1 MALICYSVKV
11 LMLKTQF
18 ILSTSNRA
26 CAVDKLLFLKHRASL
41 SFTSCVLVSSEQ
53 GFLKFWTFEGKDN
66 LGGKFYAS
74 AFADQAC
81 LSLAT
86 DPDNRVLV
94 SGDTLGFVYVWD
106 IETFGLGKS
115 QPAASPPA
123 CIASWRAHDSAV
135 VALEYIAQSA
145 GGIYAGELVL
155 TASTDRSCRL
165 WTGSGEYVGV
175 FGQEARWS
183 LGKAYT
189 FQGAISQRN
198 KKLAS
203 LRKARSESKNGSP
216 GGSFISGD
224 SSTSLKRA
232 VNKVIAVDS
241 MKPRRLDKL
250 AGLRAFGV
258 RSASVEY
265 DVERIGEFRAARRGR
280 PLKKVYSKASMEIDS
295 YTSLPIHEFSS
306 YVRQEQLKEAFERMS
321 VKLPRIGL

>member
-1 MALICYSVKV
+1 
-11 LMLKTQF
+11 
-18 ILSTSNRA
+18 
-26 CAVDKLLFLKHRASL
+26 
-41 SFTSCVLVSSEQ
+41 
-53 GFLKFWTFEGKDN
+53 
-66 LGGKFYAS
+66 
-74 AFADQAC
+74 
-81 LSLAT
+81 
-86 DPDNRVLV
+86 
-94 SGDTLGFVYVWD
+94 VWD

-115 QPAASPPA
+115 QQPAASPPA

-135 VALEYIAQSA
+135 IALEYIAQSV

-189 FQGAISQRN
+189 FQGSINQRN

-203 LRKARSESKNGSP
+203 LRKARSESKNGSSLTGSP
-216 GGSFISGD
+216 GGSFISGE

-241 MKPRRLDKL
+241 MKPRRQDKL

-258 RSASVEY
+258 RSTSVEY
-265 DVERIGEFRAARRGR
+265 DVERIGEFRVARRSR